1 MKLEKEIKT
10 KEIPDER
17 IRAVLEI
24 LFTASYINHKHT
36 LHLKPYNMSPQQYN
50 IMRILR
56 GSHPGELSMNQIVN
70 RMLEKSPHSTRM
82 IDKLCANG
90 YAERRRSES
99 DRRKVY
105 VKISNHGLKV
115 MKELDDIHPEF
126 MQFTHNLSDQEAH
139 LLSEMLEKLRD

>member
-10 KEIPDER
+10 REIPDIR
-17 IRAVLEI
+17 IKAILEI
-24 LFTASYINHKHT
+24 LFTASHINHKHT

-56 GSHPGELSMNQIVN
+56 GSYPGELSMNQIVN

-90 YAERRRSES
+90 YAERRRSET

-105 VKISNHGLKV
+105 VKISEHGLKV
-115 MKELDDIHPEF
+115 MQELDRIQPEF
-126 MQFTHNLSDQEAH
+126 MQFTQNLSNEEAIH
-139 LLSEMLEKLRD
+139 LSELLEKLRD